1 MRQERRLPLAGISI
15 VALIFAV
22 LAVPGVARSDE
33 LTDRVMDDGIRV
45 AFYNFKPYA
54 YVDESNNLVGT
65 DIELLEAILEE
76 LGGKIGASQA
86 VDWGALIPGV
96 KSKRFDV
103 VAAGMFVTPKRC
115 QEVRFSQPYFG
126 IKNSF
131 TILKGN
137 PHNVTD
143 YESVRDQGLKLGV
156 VSGAAQAGHAELA
169 GVPAENVVQLPDNPS
184 GVAALRAGRIHA
196 WAISSLGTKDLVKT
210 VPEQDLEATP
220 VFAKIGG
227 QSVVSHGAFAFR
239 PEDADFV
246 TKLDGVLE
254 SFVGSPAH
262 IAIMEK
268 YGLSADELPI
278 TRTEDLCAG

>member
-1 MRQERRLPLAGISI
+1 MKKLATAFVG
-15 VALIFAV
+15 VVFALV
-22 LAVPGVARSDE
+22 SLAPAAKAQE
-33 LTDRVMDDGIRV
+33 LTERVMDDGIRV
-45 AFYNFKPYA
+45 AFFNFKPYA
-54 YVDESNNLVGT
+54 YVDESNELVGT
-65 DIELLEAILEE
+65 DIELLTALIEQMGGNIASTQAI
-76 LGGKIGASQA
+76 
-86 VDWGALIPGV
+86 DWGALIPGV
-96 KSKRFDV
+96 KSGRFDV
-103 VAAGMFVTPKRC
+103 IATGMFVTPKRC
-115 QEVRFSQPYFG
+115 EEVRFSQPYFG

-143 YESVRDQGLKLGV
+143 YESVRDQGLKLGI

-169 GVPAENVVQLPDNPS
+169 GVPAENIVQLPDNPS

-196 WAISSLGTKDLVKT
+196 WAISSLGTRELVNN

-220 VFAKIGG
+220 VFANIGG

-239 PEDADFV
+239 PEDAAFV
-246 TKLDGVLE
+246 DKLDGLLAD
-254 SFVGSPAH
+254 FVGSPAH

-278 TRTEDLCAG
+278 ARTEDLCAG